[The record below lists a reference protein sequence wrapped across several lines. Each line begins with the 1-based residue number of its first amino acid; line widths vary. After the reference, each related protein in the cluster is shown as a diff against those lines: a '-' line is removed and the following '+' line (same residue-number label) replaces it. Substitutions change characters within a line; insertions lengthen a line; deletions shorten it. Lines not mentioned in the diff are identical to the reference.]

1 MNLALTGEEIKG
13 LLFQV
18 FQTLIPSSFSFFNHL
33 TEQLLCCPFNFFFF
47 SQQTSTP
54 SSVPGAVLGARDPEW
69 HQTSLLPQISQTQK
83 GLILVI

>member
-33 TEQLLCCPFNFFFF
+33 TEQLLCCPFNFFF
-47 SQQTSTP
+47 
-54 SSVPGAVLGARDPEW
+54 SVNKHLLPPLFQVLLGARDPEW